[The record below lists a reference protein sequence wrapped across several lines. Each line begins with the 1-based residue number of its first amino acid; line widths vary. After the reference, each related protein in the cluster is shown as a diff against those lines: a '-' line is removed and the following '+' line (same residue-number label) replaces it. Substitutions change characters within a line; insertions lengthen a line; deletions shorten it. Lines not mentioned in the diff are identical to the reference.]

1 MATILDSNDESLIRN
16 GAANGAI
23 HEAPPARR
31 GELHRRPSQHAARGD
46 FWSSAAPK
54 VLRRGAGDA
63 PSAWR
68 LYFEKREA
76 AAPLARLV
84 HAAGTPLAW
93 GLRAESLSDETRGL
107 LDIADELARGASAS
121 KFARGKRRT
130 ALEEAASAWLEE
142 AGEGDTDVDFA
153 IGCLAAAHVVH
164 ELGAQLDAELG
175 WELVDFL
182 AGTAEEARPWD
193 VDLDGPADAALA
205 QQLIAGEL
213 PLVLS
218 YYFAEMGQMAAHRR
232 PGRRRLVE
240 GLAELTDE
248 CGLPRAGQ
256 FDILRPLAACW
267 TRARA
272 VGGLHKAFAWKADA
286 QQRYQAVVRQA
297 VRWSLADG
305 EALLANESVPAWT
318 PDFLAA
324 AVRWSGRDAHGAA
337 ARSLFRS
344 RIAEEVPGG
353 ERKLPR
359 ASTNSDEAALAL
371 LRSSWSRRATT
382 VAVDYSTSAM
392 RLDVVAAGTPLLAG
406 QVLTASSVD
415 GHVLTSAG
423 SWDNVCWF
431 SDRDADYA
439 EFILPLS
446 DGARLER
453 QLLLARN
460 DGFLLMIDH
469 LQSPAIATLT
479 HSWEL
484 PLSSGFE
491 WQAEQETRDAVV
503 SCGGR
508 PVARVMPL
516 ALPEWR
522 LDPRMG
528 DLTCADGA
536 LRLDQRTSA
545 RAVACP
551 LFFDLRRKRVTKQ
564 CTWRQLT
571 VAESLEIQPADVA
584 IGYRVQCGKKQ
595 WAIYRSQGPR
605 GNRTFL
611 GINTSNEFL
620 VARFSAPSG
629 ETETLVEV
637 HG

>member
-1 MATILDSNDESLIRN
+1 VQAAMATILESNDESLIRN
-16 GAANGAI
+16 GAV
-23 HEAPPARR
+23 HDAPPALN

-54 VLRRGAGDA
+54 ALRRGAGDA
-63 PSAWR
+63 QTAWR
-68 LYFEKREA
+68 LYFDKRDA
-76 AAPLARLV
+76 AAPVARLV
-84 HAAGTPLAW
+84 HAAGTPLLW
-93 GLRAESLSDETRGL
+93 GLAAESLSNATRGL
-107 LDIADELARGASAS
+107 LNVADELARGADAS
-121 KFARGKRRT
+121 KAVRGERRT
-130 ALEEAASAWLEE
+130 AIEDAACCWLEE
-142 AGEGDTDVDFA
+142 AGEGDTDVNFGL
-153 IGCLAAAHVVH
+153 GCLAAAHVIH
-164 ELGAQLDAELG
+164 QLGGQLDAELG
-175 WELVDFL
+175 WELLDFL

-205 QQLIAGEL
+205 QQLVAGEL
-213 PLVLS
+213 PLVMS
-218 YYFAEMGQMAAHRR
+218 YYFAEMGQLAAHRR

-240 GLAELTDE
+240 GLAELTDD

-256 FDILRPLAACW
+256 FNILRPLAACW

-272 VGGLHKAFAWKADA
+272 IGALHKAFAWKAEVQA
-286 QQRYQAVVRQA
+286 RYQSVVRQA
-297 VRWSLADG
+297 VRWSGAEG
-305 EALLANESVPAWT
+305 EALLASEPVAAWT

-324 AVRWSGRDAHGAA
+324 AVRGGGRDADAAA
-337 ARSLFRS
+337 ARSLFRG
-344 RIAEEVPGG
+344 RIAKEVPGG

-359 ASTNSDEAALAL
+359 LSTNSDDAALAL
-371 LRSSWSRRATT
+371 LRSNWSRRATT
-382 VAVDYSTSAM
+382 VAVDYSTPTM
-392 RLDVVAAGTPLLAG
+392 RVEVVAAGRPMLAG
-406 QVLTASSVD
+406 QVLTSSSVD
-415 GHVLTSAG
+415 GNALTFAG
-423 SWDNVCWF
+423 AWENVCWF

-439 EFILPLS
+439 EFVLSLS

-453 QLLLARN
+453 QLLLARK
-460 DGFLLMIDH
+460 DEFLLMIDH
-469 LQSPAIATLT
+469 LQNSTSATLT

-484 PLSSGFE
+484 PLSAGLE
-491 WQAEQETRDAVV
+491 WQAEEETRDAVI
-503 SCGGR
+503 SRHGR

-528 DLTCADGA
+528 ELDCTDGA
-536 LRLDQRTSA
+536 LQLNQRTAA

-551 LFFDLRRKRVTKQ
+551 LFFDLRRKRVAKP

-584 IGYRVQCGKKQ
+584 VGYRVQCGKTQ
-595 WAIYRSQGPR
+595 WAIYRSLGPR